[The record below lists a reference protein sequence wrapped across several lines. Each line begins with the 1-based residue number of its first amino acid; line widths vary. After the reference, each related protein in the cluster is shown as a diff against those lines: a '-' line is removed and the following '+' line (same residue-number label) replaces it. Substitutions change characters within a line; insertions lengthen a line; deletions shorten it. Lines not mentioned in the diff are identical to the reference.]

1 MLFNCDN
8 PTDYPDWDNSD
19 EEEQENKEK
28 QEKEEEHEK
37 QEEEGK
43 DKEEEK
49 LYDNNDK
56 QEDGEQEEEDEEDN
70 WKEKVLKWLKESAKG
85 KQEEDDSDWEGT
97 IKFSIDDYVI
107 LQNCCKR
114 DSISTCSTCMAITI
128 LSIPCID
135 NSNCDINEEEEKEG
149 DVEQNKDEVE
159 MNA

>member
-1 MLFNCDN
+1 MSNLHCRSYSNLVGKIILLLKYSIPAIDYSNCAD
-8 PTDYPDWDNSD
+8 
-19 EEEQENKEK
+19 
-28 QEKEEEHEK
+28 EKE
-37 QEEEGK
+37 EEEGK

-49 LYDNNDK
+49 LYEDNDK

-135 NSNCDINEEEEKEG
+135 NSNCDINEEGEKEG
-149 DVEQNKDEVE
+149 DVDQKKDEVH
-159 MNA
+159 NC